1 MKLRKKT
8 LLIIGAAL
16 IVNLILYAAASSILL
31 RHFQKLEEQSLGKE
45 MARAQAALKA
55 NVANLETIVNNYA
68 RQKNSNLNDIL
79 SHFTTTTLAVSGLD
93 FVVATDE
100 KGKILTSVAFE
111 GARQAPNPISQSL
124 LQHLKA
130 DSPLIAH
137 PQANEIVSGI
147 ILLPEKAVAVASH
160 SILNGRLILGRY
172 LDKTDISRSLQ
183 LPFQSLTLYPLSS
196 KPLTPETL
204 AVLDALTQKGNPSP
218 TLKLVQIDN
227 GYVALKPKNQSKDPP
242 EIAAYALF
250 KDIYNQPALLLQVDF
265 PRLIYQKGEASIRYL
280 TLSMI
285 VLNLA
290 FSTVILLLVEKFIL
304 SRLARLNAS
313 LASIG
318 ERGLLSMRVNLSGN
332 DELSSLTDTINR
344 MLDALENSRHQSDE
358 SEERYRLIAENSTD
372 LIARH
377 TLDGIFLYASPACR
391 TLLGYEPEELIGR
404 SCFEFF
410 HPKDIKSIHKTL
422 KALQQSTS
430 TYTLSYRIRR
440 QDGDYIWFESTY
452 RSIRDTKTGTVQEIV
467 TVSRDITERK
477 QTEQELRESESYIR
491 ALYKVTSTRK
501 LSFEK
506 RLSGLLAMG
515 RRRFGMEY
523 GILSRIEGDRYQ
535 IIAAQSSNKS
545 PQSFTFTEGEV
556 FNLQDTFCRET
567 VRHGKPLYFESVMVS
582 PFSPHP
588 PDSPFQ
594 QDAYIGMPVIVS
606 GQIFGTLS
614 FFSPSPLNRPFRA
627 VDKEL
632 LKLMAQWIGRELER
646 QRDAKDLAR
655 ARDQALE
662 ATRAKSEFL
671 ATMSHEIRTPMNGVI
686 GMTGLLLDTPLT
698 PEQREFVE
706 TIRTCGDA
714 LLTIINDILDFSKI
728 ESGKLDLEQ
737 QPFNL
742 RNCLEEAIDLFA
754 SKAAEKNL
762 EIVYFISQQTPAN
775 IIGDVTRL
783 RQILVNLISN
793 AVKFTDSGEIVILVD
808 SRRLSTEKAEFENQ
822 IQLAHNN
829 DNTEQFYEII
839 FVVKDTG
846 IGIPADRMHR
856 LFQSFSQIDSST
868 TRQYG
873 GTGLGLAISQRL
885 CEMMGGRMWVESKGA
900 KGGNP
905 PGLDELAEMKNKLDC
920 LVPGLSSSPE
930 TEKGSS
936 FYFTLTAASF
946 PGLLPFEIEQTQ
958 KLAGKRLLLVDDNT
972 TNLQILSLQSQA
984 WGCLPYIA
992 HSAEE
997 ALRKISQEEPFDI
1010 VILDKQ
1016 MPEMEGLTLAKKI
1029 RSLPQGKVLPL
1040 VLIEVLR
1047 RKNIGA
1053 SEKDIEFAAILNKPI
1068 KQSQLYN
1075 VLVEIFTGVPQSAQ
1089 SLQIGQV
1096 TPALGAVNPLRI
1108 LLAEDNPVNVK
1119 VALLILERMG
1129 YRADVAGN
1137 GLEVLDALR
1146 RQCYDVIL
1154 MDVQMPEMDGLAA
1167 TRQICREWPKEKR
1180 PRIIAMT
1187 ANAMRGDREECINA
1201 GMDDYIS
1208 KPIRMEELAR
1218 ALFQCQPYSK
1228 SPEQIETPEVMAS
1241 ESKFSANSPDLE
1253 EKLDTEVSAF
1263 QPEEQATDAAAP
1275 LLNEK
1280 VLQSLR
1286 EIEALDEVIDIYL
1299 ENVPILLQSIHEAIA
1314 LNDAPALRN
1323 AAHSMKSTSGTVGAS
1338 SLFELC
1344 KHLEAMGRAG
1354 TTADA
1359 PPLLKQVEAEFMK
1372 VKAALEIERQ
1382 RCQ

>member
-8 LLIIGAAL
+8 LLIIGVAL
-16 IVNLILYAAASSILL
+16 IVNLILYIAASSILL
-31 RHFQKLEEQSLGKE
+31 RHFQKLEAQSLGKE
-45 MARAQAALKA
+45 MARAQETLKA
-55 NVANLETIVNNYA
+55 NVANLETIVRDYA
-68 RQKNSNLNDIL
+68 RQKNSNLNDIP
-79 SHFTTTTLAVSGLD
+79 SHFTTTTLAISGID

-100 KGKILTSVAFE
+100 KGKILTSLAFE
-111 GARQAPNPISQSL
+111 SARQAPTPIPQSWL
-124 LQHLKA
+124 KHFKA

-137 PQANEIVSGI
+137 PKANESVSGI
-147 ILLPEKAVAVASH
+147 ILLSDQAVAVASH

-183 LPFQSLTLYPLSS
+183 LPFQSLTLYPLLS
-196 KPLTPETL
+196 KPLTPETQ
-204 AVLDALTQKGNPSP
+204 AVLDALTQKKNPSP
-218 TLKLVQIDN
+218 TLKLIQIDN
-227 GYVALKPKNQSKDPP
+227 DYIALKPKNQNEGYP
-242 EIAAYALF
+242 EIAAYALI

-265 PRLIYQKGEASIRYL
+265 PRLIYQKGEASIRYI
-280 TLSMI
+280 TLLMI
-285 VLNLA
+285 VLSLA
-290 FSTVILLLVEKFIL
+290 FSTVILWLVEKFIL

-318 ERGLLSMRVNLSGN
+318 ERGLLSMRVNLNGN
-332 DELSSLTDTINR
+332 DELSSLADTINR
-344 MLDALENSRHQSDE
+344 MLDALENSRHQSHE

-377 TLDGIFLYASPACR
+377 TPDGIFLYASPACR
-391 TLLGYEPEELIGR
+391 TLLGYEPEELIGH

-410 HPKDIKSIHKTL
+410 HPKDIKSIRKTL

-452 RSIRDTKTGTVQEIV
+452 RSIRDAKTATVQEII

-523 GILSRIEGDRYQ
+523 GILSRIEGERYQ
-535 IIAAQSSNKS
+535 IIAAQSPDKS
-545 PQSFTFTEGEV
+545 PLNTFTEGEV

-567 VRHGKPLYFESVMVS
+567 VRQGKPLYFESVMVS

-588 PDSPFQ
+588 ENSPFQ
-594 QDAYIGMPVIVS
+594 QDAYIGTPVIVS

-614 FFSPSPLNRPFRA
+614 FFSPNPLNRPFRA

-646 QRDAKDLAR
+646 QRDAEDLAR

-706 TIRTCGDA
+706 TIRTSGDA

-762 EIVYFISQQTPAN
+762 EIVYFIAPQTPAN

-808 SRRLSTEKAEFENQ
+808 SRLLPTEAGFEK
-822 IQLAHNN
+822 IDNN
-829 DNTEQFYEII
+829 EQVYEII
-839 FVVKDTG
+839 FAVKDTG

-885 CEMMGGRMWVESKGA
+885 CEMMKGRMWVESQGA
-900 KGGNP
+900 IGGNP
-905 PGLDELAEMKNKLDC
+905 PGGDELGEIKNKLDC

-930 TEKGSS
+930 TEKGSC

-946 PGLLPFEIEQTQ
+946 PGLLPFETEPQ

-972 TNLQILSLQSQA
+972 INLQILSLQSQA
-984 WGCLPYIA
+984 WGCLPDIA

-997 ALRKISQEEPFDI
+997 ALRKIEQEAPFDI
-1010 VILDKQ
+1010 AILDKQ
-1016 MPEMEGLTLAKKI
+1016 MPEMEGLTLARKI
-1029 RSLPQGKVLPL
+1029 RSLPKGKVLPL
-1040 VLIEVLR
+1040 VLIDVLR
-1047 RKNIGA
+1047 RQDINA
-1053 SEKDIEFAAILNKPI
+1053 FEKDIEFVAILNKPI

-1075 VLVEIFTGVPQSAQ
+1075 ILVEIFTGVPQSAQ
-1089 SLQIGQV
+1089 SLPIGQV

-1119 VALLILERMG
+1119 VALLTLERMG

-1228 SPEQIETPEVMAS
+1228 PAEQIEAPEVMAS
-1241 ESKFSANSPDLE
+1241 ESQVSANSPDLE
-1253 EKLDTEVSAF
+1253 EKLDTEVLTLQA
-1263 QPEEQATDAAAP
+1263 EEQASEAAP

-1299 ENVPILLQSIHEAIA
+1299 ENVPILLQSIQEAIA